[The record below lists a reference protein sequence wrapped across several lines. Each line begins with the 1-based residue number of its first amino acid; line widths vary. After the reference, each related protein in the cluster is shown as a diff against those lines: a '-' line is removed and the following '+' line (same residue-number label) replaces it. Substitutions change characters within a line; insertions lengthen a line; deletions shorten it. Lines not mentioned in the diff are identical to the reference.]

1 MHIPTTIPEALQQ
14 VRERVTRACNSAG
27 RDPATVRLLLA
38 TKTVLPDKI
47 RVAIQA
53 GADLIAENK
62 VQEYTQKAAALADL
76 PVERHFIGH
85 LQTNKIKEV
94 IRYVSCIQSID
105 RQGVVSASH
114 KRLKTEGGKMD
125 IFLQVNTSQES
136 SKFGLDP
143 EAVAGFYEQVS
154 QYDTLRVK
162 GLMTIGL
169 FDTDP
174 ERVRPC
180 FHLLRT
186 IRDKLSSTLPVA
198 TPLELSMGM
207 SGDLEIAIAEGATIV
222 RVGTAVFGARSY
234 PDHYYWNENKHE
246 I

>member
-1 MHIPTTIPEALQQ
+1 MHTPTTIPEALQQ
-14 VRERVTRACNSAG
+14 VRERITRACTSAG

-38 TKTVLPDKI
+38 TKTVPPGKI
-47 RVAIQA
+47 RAAIQA

-105 RQGVVSASH
+105 RLSVVAELH
-114 KRLKTEGGKMD
+114 KRLKAEGRQMD

-143 EAVAGFYEQVS
+143 EAVPGFYEQVS

-169 FDTDP
+169 LDTDP

-180 FHLLRT
+180 FRLLRT
-186 IRDKLSSTLPVA
+186 IRDGLSSTLPA
-198 TPLELSMGM
+198 AAPLELSMGM

-222 RVGTAVFGARSY
+222 RVGTAIFGARFY
-234 PDHYYWNENKHE
+234 PDQYYWNENNNKR
-246 I
+246 